1 MKREGQAVQQS
12 WESYLSDE
20 DRATLARGQWGRQ
33 VGGGSRPAVIA
44 IDVQNYM
51 VGERGAS
58 DSHYPLSCGE
68 TGWAAV
74 DAAKQ
79 IIAAARSSKAPI
91 FFSRLALDPSGND
104 GGVFT
109 RKIGNLTGEYAFVD
123 GTFGA
128 DFVAE
133 VAPQPGDF
141 VFVKKKLS
149 AFFGTPLLAYL
160 TDLHIDTVIIV
171 GGSTSNC
178 VRATVVDAAQYNLR
192 VLVPE
197 EAVFDRLPLSHAV
210 SLFDMNRTYADVL
223 KTEAV
228 VQYLGGLSD
237 VAAQRA

>member
-1 MKREGQAVQQS
+1 MS
-12 WESYLSDE
+12 TTWDSYLSEE
-20 DRATLARGQWGRQ
+20 DRATLARGQWGRK
-33 VGGGSRPAVIA
+33 VGAGRQPAVIA

-51 VGERGAS
+51 VGERGVS
-58 DSHYPLSCGE
+58 DAHYPLSCGDV
-68 TGWAAV
+68 GWAAV

-79 IIAAARSSKAPI
+79 VIAAARAAGAPI

-109 RKIGNLTGEYAFVD
+109 RKIGNVTGEYAFVD

-128 DFVAE
+128 EFVAE

-149 AFFGTPLLAYL
+149 AFFGTPLQAYL
-160 TDLHIDTVIIV
+160 TDRQIDTVIVV

-192 VLVPE
+192 VLVPQ

-223 KTEAV
+223 PTAEV
-228 VQYLGGLSD
+228 VQYLESL
-237 VAAQRA
+237 AQGQVTL